1 MGSAGFKQASSLSGS
16 SDPYEYYLLTD
27 NEGATRG
34 EALVQTSGRLT
45 KCGATATPEF
55 IAVCDRTAE
64 STSVTP
70 LPVIRV
76 KEDREF
82 ETLSTAT
89 VASTVIGSKVTL
101 ATNGTQV
108 TATTTSGVFEISHTD
123 GATTNSTVRG
133 YFRR

>member
-1 MGSAGFKQASSLSGS
+1 MAFKVVGNLEGAQVPFENG
-16 SDPYEYYLLTD
+16 YLLTD
-27 NEGATRG
+27 NEGATLG

-76 KEDREF
+76 TENTKF
-82 ETLSTAT
+82 STKSMAT
-89 VASTVIGSKVTL
+89 VAATLVGAKVTL
-101 ATNGTQV
+101 HTDGLLVTGT
-108 TATTTSGVFEISHTD
+108 TSSGVFEISATD
-123 GATTNSTVRG
+123 GATTTSKVEG

>member
-1 MGSAGFKQASSLSGS
+1 MGSAGFKQASSLSGI

-27 NEGATRG
+27 NEGAAIG
-34 EALVQTSGRLT
+34 EAFVQTSGRLT

-55 IAVCDRTAE
+55 IAICDRVAE
-64 STSVTP
+64 ATSVTP

-76 KEDREF
+76 KDDREF

-89 VASTVIGSKVTL
+89 VAASLIGAKVTL